1 MDKEY
6 NFAGFLIRFAAFF
19 IDALILTVPII
30 YVKKNF
36 AENAVYINM
45 AISAIYNTAF
55 VGFYGKTP
63 GKMLFRLKIIKTSGD
78 NVNFID
84 AFKRYLATI
93 LSQIILFAGY
103 LMVIWDKRKQALHDK
118 IAKTYVVIE
127 ETIG

>member
-84 AFKRYLATI
+84 AFIRYLATI